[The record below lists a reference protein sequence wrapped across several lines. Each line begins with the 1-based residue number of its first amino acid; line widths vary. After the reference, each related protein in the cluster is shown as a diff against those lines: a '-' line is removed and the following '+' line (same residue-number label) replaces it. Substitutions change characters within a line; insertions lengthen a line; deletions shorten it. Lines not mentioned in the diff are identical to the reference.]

1 MTGNRK
7 EENRKGRV
15 QPAASLLKKLVSP
28 AFRRQG
34 FSESDI
40 ITRWSTIVGPM
51 LADHSLPERLKFN
64 ADGGTLMITVNGAF
78 ALEMQ
83 HLQPVIIERINSYF
97 GYNAVTRLSFKQVPF
112 SALQPARRQVREPTP
127 EALAEAGKEIAPE
140 TSPALAQALA
150 RLGGHV
156 LSEKQ
161 DAGKANR

>member
-1 MTGNRK
+1 MR
-7 EENRKGRV
+7 
-15 QPAASLLKKLVSP
+15 PAASLLKKLVSP

-51 LADHSLPERLKFN
+51 LAEHSLPERMRFRT
-64 ADGGTLMITVNGAF
+64 DGGTLQIIVNGAF

-97 GYNAVTRLSFKQVPF
+97 GYNAVIRLSFRQVPF
-112 SALQPARRQVREPTP
+112 SALPSRRRVPEPSAQ
-127 EALAEAGKEIAPE
+127 ALAEAGREIAPG
-140 TSPALAQALA
+140 TPPALADALA

-156 LSEKQ
+156 LGEGQRK
-161 DAGKANR
+161 G